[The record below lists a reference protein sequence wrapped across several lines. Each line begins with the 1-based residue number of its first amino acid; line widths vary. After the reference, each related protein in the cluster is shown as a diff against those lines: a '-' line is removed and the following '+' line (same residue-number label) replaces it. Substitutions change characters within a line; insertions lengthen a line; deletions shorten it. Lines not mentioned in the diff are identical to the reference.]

1 MIEVDSGNPAVRVP
15 FARFTTWCLCGTGTD
30 EIGICQAN
38 YPSGKGRQMHY
49 SFVEMM
55 IALDL
60 DRLQWHILR
69 ADLIRGGTG
78 CQADLQR

>member
-1 MIEVDSGNPAVRVP
+1 MYEVDSGNPTVCFP
-15 FARFTTWCLCGTGTD
+15 FARFATRCLCGTGTV
-30 EIGICQAN
+30 EIGIRQAN
-38 YPSGKGRQMHY
+38 YPSGKGKQMHY
-49 SFVEMM
+49 SFDEMM

>member
-1 MIEVDSGNPAVRVP
+1 MVTPLWCFPSLGSQLGVCVEPEPMRLAS
-15 FARFTTWCLCGTGTD
+15 ARR
-30 EIGICQAN
+30 IIHRQK
-38 YPSGKGRQMHY
+38 GKQMHY
-49 SFVEMM
+49 SFDEMM